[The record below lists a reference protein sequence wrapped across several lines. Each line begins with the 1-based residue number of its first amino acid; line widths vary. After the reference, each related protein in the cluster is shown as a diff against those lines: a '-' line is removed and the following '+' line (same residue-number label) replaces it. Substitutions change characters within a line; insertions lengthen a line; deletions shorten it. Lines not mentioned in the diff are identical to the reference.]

1 MGRLVATCT
10 IATIKG
16 LESRLVMSHPEA
28 ADDIHPPMFETTVAT
43 QMTVNVR

>member
-1 MGRLVATCT
+1 M
-10 IATIKG
+10 ATIRG
-16 LESRLVMSHPEA
+16 LESKLVMSHPEA